1 VLIVVFKI
9 TLRPDIDVAEY
20 EKTGTR
26 MVELV
31 SEMPGFLGMDYAAIE
46 GGELLIARFESPE
59 ALEAWR
65 TQAEHL
71 EAQQQGRERFF
82 SAYRIEIC
90 ELVRSYEFQAEA

>member
-1 VLIVVFKI
+1 MLVVVFKI
-9 TLRPDIDVAEY
+9 TLRPDIDAAEY

-26 MVELV
+26 MAELV

-46 GGELLIARFESPE
+46 SGELLIARFESPE

-65 TQAEHL
+65 THAEHL
-71 EAQQQGRERFF
+71 AAQQQGRERFF

-90 ELVRSYEFQAEA
+90 ELVRSYGFQADV